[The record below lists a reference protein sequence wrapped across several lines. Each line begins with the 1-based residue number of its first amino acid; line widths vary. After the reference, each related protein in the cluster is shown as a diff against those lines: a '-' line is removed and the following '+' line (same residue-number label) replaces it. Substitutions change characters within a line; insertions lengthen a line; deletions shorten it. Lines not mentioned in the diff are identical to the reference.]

1 MGDPLGIGPE
11 VIAKSL
17 ADGAVRS
24 RARWVILGD
33 SRTMANAA
41 TACSL
46 PALWTDLPAAALA
59 SNRFVPTRPGEV
71 VVVDIHA
78 DDQQPESSRS
88 NARPTPAQAGAASYA
103 YVEQAIALA
112 KLPVDHPWHASA
124 VVTAPI
130 SKHHWSLAGHTRFP
144 GHTELFAHATSTPK
158 FAMMFHAPPIED
170 ASPNAGAEA
179 LRSPGSHPPPVS
191 HVGLN
196 LILATVHQPLRT
208 VASTLTTQRIVDVI
222 TLGAQQLQRMG
233 IESPRIGV
241 CGLNPHAGEQGLLGD
256 EDDRIIAPAVLQARA
271 AGLSATGPHPADT
284 IFQSALSRL
293 SRGVLHAPTR
303 FDLVVAMYHDQGLAP
318 LKTLAW
324 DRAVNLTVGLPFLR
338 TSPDHGT
345 AFDIAGKG
353 LAHEGSMKAAL
364 LLATP
369 Q

>member
-41 TACSL
+41 TACNL

-59 SNRFVPTRPGEV
+59 SNRFVPDRAGEV

-78 DDQQPESSRS
+78 DEDQRETSRT
-88 NARPTPAQAGAASYA
+88 NTRPTPAEAGAASYA

-112 KLPVDHPWHASA
+112 KLPADHPWHASA

-158 FAMMFHAPPIED
+158 FAMMFHAPPID
-170 ASPNAGAEA
+170 EA
-179 LRSPGSHPPPVS
+179 LAIDPAPVS
-191 HVGLN
+191 RVGLN

-293 SRGVLHAPTR
+293 SKGVLHAPTR

-353 LAHEGSMKAAL
+353 LAHEGSMKASL
-364 LLATP
+364 LLAAP